1 MSLYIKIKTVKICSM
16 LFAQSLHTI
25 VACAVLSTDDNIM
38 IIIMNYMAAN
48 LQRCINSHMWFGNG
62 CSY

>member
-1 MSLYIKIKTVKICSM
+1 MS
-16 LFAQSLHTI
+16 FAQSLHTI

-38 IIIMNYMAAN
+38 IIIMIYMAAH
-48 LQRCINSHMWFGNG
+48 LQRCIKSHTWFGNG